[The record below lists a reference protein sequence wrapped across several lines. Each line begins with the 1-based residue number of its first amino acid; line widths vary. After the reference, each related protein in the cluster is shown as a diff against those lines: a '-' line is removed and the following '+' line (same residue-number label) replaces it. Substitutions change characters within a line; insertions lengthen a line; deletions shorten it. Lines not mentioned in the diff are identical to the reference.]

1 MTDLIIVESPGK
13 VKTVGQYAG
22 PGYRVR
28 ASVGHVRDLPDDDLG
43 IDVDNGFG
51 ETYAVTKP
59 DVVAGLKKAA
69 KGPGVRMRVDQVVS
83 MKGPSSRP
91 VRDAVL
97 WSCAA
102 LLVSIAR

>member
-43 IDVDNGFG
+43 IDVDNVFG

-69 KGPGVRMRVDQVVS
+69 KEARTIYLATDPRSEERRVG
-83 MKGPSSRP
+83 KECRSRWWP
-91 VRDAVL
+91 YH
-97 WSCAA
+97 
-102 LLVSIAR
+102 